1 MGKIPETSPIVQR
14 QVGMERPVPVKSKL
28 EVRNGVRL
36 KLGQWPKILDFEL
49 ARTIEREA
57 ARVQE
62 PMQTIAD
69 LP

>member
-1 MGKIPETSPIVQR
+1 VGKIPEKSPIVQR

-28 EVRNGVRL
+28 EVGTVVRL

-62 PMQTIAD
+62 PMQTIAV
-69 LP
+69 PP